1 MTDPEDS
8 VGTADEPR
16 VVVIGLGYVG
26 LPLAVRLAEHFPTI
40 GIDRDAGR
48 VAALRDGYDHSGEV
62 AHDALTTSRLIV
74 TDDPAAGYGAD
85 IYIVTVPTPV
95 DADNR
100 PDLSLLRA
108 ASTTVAAMLDS
119 TRRPIVVYESTVYPG
134 VTEDECG
141 TVLAQV
147 SGLVRGRDFFLGYS
161 PERINPGDRVH
172 SVDRI
177 TKVVAGETP
186 AITAR
191 LCALYDKV
199 TSAGTYPAVSIRVA
213 EAAKVIENA
222 QRDINIAFV
231 NEIAQIM
238 ARLDLSVW
246 DVLAAAGTKWNF
258 LPFQPGLVGG
268 HCIGVDPYYLSH
280 CAEALGHS
288 PTVILAGRTTNDS
301 MAHWVA
307 DRLCDT
313 VAAPARALVLGLTF
327 KENVADL
334 RNSKVA
340 DVIAR
345 LRDRGH
351 RVDVHDP
358 RANPREAR
366 AEYGI
371 DLLHTLPDAAY
382 DIVFLAVPHDEY
394 RALAPERLAALVRSG
409 GVFGDLKNIIPPSPA
424 FAYVRRW
431 TL

>member
-1 MTDPEDS
+1 MKNVENPAGI
-8 VGTADEPR
+8 VDETR

-26 LPLAVRLAEHFPTI
+26 LPLAVRLATHFPTV
-40 GIDRDAGR
+40 GVDRDARR
-48 VAALRDGYDHSGEV
+48 VAALRTGYDHTGEV
-62 AHDALTTSRLIV
+62 EPDVLAASGLTV
-74 TDDPAAGYGAD
+74 TDDPAAGNGAD

-108 ASTTVAAMLDS
+108 ASTAVAGMLDPA
-119 TRRPIVVYESTVYPG
+119 RRPIVVYESTVYPG

-141 TVLAQV
+141 AVLAQV
-147 SGLVRGRDFFLGYS
+147 SGLARGRDFFLGYS

-177 TKVVAGETP
+177 VKVVAGETP
-186 AITAR
+186 EVTAR

-199 TSAGTYPAVSIRVA
+199 TDAGTYPAASIRVA

-231 NEIAQIM
+231 NEVAQIM

-246 DVLAAAGTKWNF
+246 DVLAAARTKWNF

-288 PTVILAGRTTNDS
+288 PAVILAGRTTNDA

-307 DRLCDT
+307 DRLCDA
-313 VAAPARALVLGLTF
+313 VAPPARALVLGLTF

-334 RNSKVA
+334 RNSKVV

-345 LRDRGH
+345 LRDHGH
-351 RVDVHDP
+351 RVEVHDP
-358 RANPREAR
+358 RADCAEAR

-371 DLLHTLPDAAY
+371 DLLDSLPETTY

-394 RALAPERLAALVRSG
+394 RALSPERLAALVRDG
-409 GVFGDLKNIIPPSPA
+409 GVYGDLKNVFPPSPA
-424 FAYVRRW
+424 FAHARRW